1 MWGNSHG
8 ALEAVIQFAQRNPNV
23 ILEFKTKSANVS
35 HLLKNE
41 LPKNILCTWSLN
53 TETIIHQEEHG
64 TASLTK
70 RLEAARAVADKG
82 VVVGFHFHPMVHY
95 KQWAKDYQAVID
107 QVTDLFNPD
116 EVALVSL
123 GTLTFIK
130 PVIREIRKRGIES
143 QILKLPLVNAKGKYS
158 YPDEMKI
165 EMFSHAYHCF
175 PDEWRKQVFFYLCM
189 EAQELWQPVFGFT
202 YDANDDFE
210 KAMKQA
216 YLNKIARKKL

>member
-1 MWGNSHG
+1 
-8 ALEAVIQFAQRNPNV
+8 
-23 ILEFKTKSANVS
+23 
-35 HLLKNE
+35 
-41 LPKNILCTWSLN
+41 
-53 TETIIHQEEHG
+53 
-64 TASLTK
+64 
-70 RLEAARAVADKG
+70 
-82 VVVGFHFHPMVHY
+82 
-95 KQWAKDYQAVID
+95 
-107 QVTDLFNPD
+107 
-116 EVALVSL
+116 
-123 GTLTFIK
+123 
-130 PVIREIRKRGIES
+130 
-143 QILKLPLVNAKGKYS
+143 VNAKGKYS